1 MSWQFFS
8 SCIFFSAA
16 NSMGMSAHPEQVG
29 KKQDD
34 NESASRFKLLEEPG
48 QKVPEN
54 KDFESVC

>member
-1 MSWQFFS
+1 
-8 SCIFFSAA
+8 
-16 NSMGMSAHPEQVG
+16 MGMSADPEQVG

-34 NESASRFKLLEEPG
+34 NESTSRFELFEEPG